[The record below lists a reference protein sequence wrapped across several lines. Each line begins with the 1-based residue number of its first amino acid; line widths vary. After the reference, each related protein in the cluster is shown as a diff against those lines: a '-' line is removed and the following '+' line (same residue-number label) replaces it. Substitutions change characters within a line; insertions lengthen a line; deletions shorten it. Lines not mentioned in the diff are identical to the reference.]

1 MRPSGARARLL
12 LGVALAHGLLL
23 VAVPRALV
31 GQAPG
36 EEILSG
42 ADSVRVFVLERLR
55 QAEAALEV
63 EADSSAA
70 GEVSGNHDGREGERA
85 ETARPPELPPG
96 ADGIM
101 QELVELEGFSAA
113 SYQGDRAEFDAATRR
128 LVLSGT
134 EESRAFFSG
143 QGVRLEADTSITYE
157 DRAGLVRTQG
167 ASDLTSDTNEP
178 LRSELLVYDL
188 RAERGTALAAET
200 TYSEGA
206 QWIVYGDLDSVERDR
221 LFGSSARFTTC
232 DLEHPHSYFQAR
244 ELKVVGGQ
252 ILVARSV
259 RMYVDDV
266 PIFWLPFIAQ
276 NLGSGRT
283 SGILTPTFSINDIV
297 RTSSGYNRRIS
308 NLGYYW
314 AMSDYSD
321 LMLAMD
327 WFSENYT
334 ALQGGLR
341 YRWARQFLD
350 GTVNVKRYWQ
360 TSGQAQFALDTSHR
374 WEQSEQMQL
383 RASGRYVTTADFVR
397 RNSYNP
403 REAVSTVDSDASLNR
418 RFGWGQLTVG
428 SSRKQY
434 LSEEGRTEGTL
445 PSARIS
451 LSTLTLF
458 GAPPQTARWYNNVS
472 VSGSMSWDRR
482 FSGRPAQPD
491 TSFAMRDASEV
502 RTDGSANGS
511 MSFGDL
517 SVRGALR
524 TRETVFQDVPA
535 PFFSPG
541 TDPVV
546 DGLAALPDGRGDF
559 RTGAVNWSAGL
570 SYQQRLIGSTTLTPN
585 LSVEGSMMKVDSI
598 LEAKEFVAGPRRVRA
613 GLTLQ
618 TDIYGFYPG
627 IGNFEAI
634 RHKVTPSLSWA
645 YAPQTLSTNLQS
657 RVFGATVART
667 QNIVTFGFNQTWEA
681 KQREPEPETPA
692 PGVDPAVGEGPPRAD
707 STAVAA
713 GDAAPDDVPVPP
725 TAEPGGAVAPQ
736 EAGAPDPETPGEDG
750 LRRLPPSR
758 NVVLLGL
765 QTNALSYDVIEAD
778 STGHFIDG
786 FTTMSVTNRV
796 TSDYLRELN
805 LSFTHELFDDAA
817 RREGGVREFSPHLSQ
832 LALGFSLD
840 GESRFLQ
847 AIGRFLGI
855 QPEAEPEP
863 EPEPEPGTEED
874 AVFEPGGFGAPL
886 DQFASFDSDRV
897 IPGGD
902 TFGPE
907 RAGEGWRAD
916 ISYSLNRPRDSARGS
931 RLRAQM
937 VQGRLSFAPSPSWT
951 VDWSTS
957 YDVEA
962 RRFNDHVVSLVRD
975 LHEWEARFGFV
986 QTATGNWSFQ
996 FEVAL
1001 RANQDLRFDY
1011 LQRSGNTGLG
1021 GANRFPAF

>member
-1 MRPSGARARLL
+1 MTPSTVRAEFLRRIVLAGGLLFLPALHPL
-12 LGVALAHGLLL
+12 LGQVPEGETVAG
-23 VAVPRALV
+23 PDSIRA
-31 GQAPG
+31 
-36 EEILSG
+36 
-42 ADSVRVFVLERLR
+42 FVLERLR
-55 QAEAALEV
+55 QAAVDPEA
-63 EADSSAA
+63 EADSSSAA
-70 GEVSGNHDGREGERA
+70 GMPASPGE
-85 ETARPPELPPG
+85 EPEDTPPPELPPG
-96 ADGIM
+96 ADQIM
-101 QELVELEGFSAA
+101 QALVGLEGFSAA
-113 SYQGDRAEFDAATRR
+113 TYQGERAVFDAGTRR

-157 DRAGLVRTQG
+157 DREGMVRTRG
-167 ASDLTSDTNEP
+167 TTELISDTNEP
-178 LRSELLVYDL
+178 LRSELLIYDL
-188 RAERGTALAAET
+188 RAERGTAVGAET

-206 QWIVYGDLDSVERDR
+206 QWIVQGDLDSVEQGR

-232 DLEHPHSYFQAR
+232 ELEDPHSYFQAR
-244 ELKVVGGQ
+244 ELKVIGGQ
-252 ILVARSV
+252 VLVARSV
-259 RMYVDDV
+259 RMYIDDV

-276 NLGSGRT
+276 NLGSGRA

-297 RTSSGYNRRIS
+297 RTSSGYNRRVS

-314 AMSDYSD
+314 AMSDYTD
-321 LMLAMD
+321 VMLAMD

-360 TSGQAQFALDTSHR
+360 TSGSAQFALDTNHR
-374 WEQSEQMQL
+374 WEASEQMQL
-383 RASGRYVTTADFVR
+383 RASGRFVTTADFVR

-418 RFGWGQLTVG
+418 RFGWGQFTVG

-434 LSEEGRTEGTL
+434 LNEEDRTEATL
-445 PSARIS
+445 PSARLA
-451 LSTLTLF
+451 LSTMTLF
-458 GAPPQTARWYNNVS
+458 GAPAQTARWYNNVS
-472 VSGSMSWDRR
+472 VSGSMSLDRR
-482 FSGRPAQPD
+482 LAGRPAQPD
-491 TSFAMRDASEV
+491 TAFALRRASEV
-502 RTDGSANGS
+502 RTEGTASGS
-511 MSFGDL
+511 MSLGDL

-524 TRETVFQDVPA
+524 TRETIFEDVPA
-535 PFFSPG
+535 PFFSPVE
-541 TDPVV
+541 DPPIG
-546 DGLAALPDGRGDF
+546 GLPTLPGGRGDF
-559 RTGAVNWSAGL
+559 RTGSVNWSAGL

-585 LSVEGSMMKVDSI
+585 VAIESSMMRVDSI

-613 GLTLQ
+613 GVSLQ

-634 RHKVTPSLSWA
+634 RHKVTPSLSWS
-645 YAPQTLSTNLQS
+645 YAPQVVSTDLQG

-681 KQREPEPETPA
+681 KVNEPEPEPL
-692 PGVDPAVGEGPPRAD
+692 PVEVDA
-707 STAVAA
+707 AA
-713 GDAAPDDVPVPP
+713 GDAGTPPVAADTTAGTVGDPPGAAADPALVPP
-725 TAEPGGAVAPQ
+725 GDGEVLA
-736 EAGAPDPETPGEDG
+736 EAGAPDLAGPDDDG
-750 LRRLPPSR
+750 LRRLPASR

-778 STGHFIDG
+778 STGNFVDG

-796 TSDYLRELN
+796 ISDYLRELN
-805 LSFTHELFDDAA
+805 LSFTHELFDDSA
-817 RREGGVREFSPHLSQ
+817 RLEGGERKFSPHLSQ
-832 LALGFSLD
+832 LSLGFSLD
-840 GESRFLQ
+840 GESEFLRS
-847 AIGRFLGI
+847 IGGFFGI
-855 QPEAEPEP
+855 EPSPEPAAEPEP
-863 EPEPEPGTEED
+863 APEEVDPELEAAEP
-874 AVFEPGGFGAPL
+874 PL
-886 DQFASFDSDRV
+886 AQFAGFDSDRV
-897 IPGGD
+897 IPSED
-902 TFGPE
+902 PFDSGP
-907 RAGEGWRAD
+907 RGTGWRAD
-916 ISYSLNRPRDSARGS
+916 VSYSLNRPRGSARGS

-937 VQGRLSFAPSPSWT
+937 VQGRLSFTPSPSWT
-951 VDWSTS
+951 VDWSTA

-1011 LQRSGNTGLG
+1011 LQRSANTGAG
-1021 GANRFPAF
+1021 GRNRFPAF